1 MSKIDDILR
10 IIENAEYEYNKR
22 CKAKCDPKGYRYSRF
37 RTMMIAYTSAALILW
52 ALVIIWVL

>member
-1 MSKIDDILR
+1 MSKIDDINR

-22 CKAKCDPKGYRYSRF
+22 CKATGYRYVPF
-37 RTMMIAYTSAALILW
+37 RTMMIAYTAVALILC